1 MAGGGVY
8 VRCPQHTLD
17 GITDLKPKFERALNH
32 ISKAEFH
39 RHRVGSLTQ
48 PSIII

>member
-1 MAGGGVY
+1 MFDALD
-8 VRCPQHTLD
+8 TLW
-17 GITDLKPKFERALNH
+17 IMDLKPEFERALNH